1 MKLTIEPTEDFFVAD
16 DVMVRMW
23 TGTDDNG
30 TPVVALV
37 AAVAVNDGSPRAP
50 MFDGQLTPIPPPTP
64 EDARRWAEK
73 IMADKSSDV

>member
-37 AAVAVNDGSPRAP
+37 AAVAVNDGSPRATTTGRLSSP
-50 MFDGQLTPIPPPTP
+50 SWLPSRSMTAAH
-64 EDARRWAEK
+64 ARQCS
-73 IMADKSSDV
+73 MGS